1 MTMTDHDAIVFSLQL
16 ALMLAVGL
24 VAALV
29 MMRLRLPVILGELMG
44 GVIIGPT
51 VLGAL
56 APGWFDWLFP
66 AGGGSSVARNAVTQ
80 LGMLFFLL
88 VAGLEVDYAAIVRR
102 GASIVWTSLCG
113 VALPFVAGIL
123 LVFALPG
130 LWGSQAQAEPVLFA
144 LFLGTAL
151 SISALPVIARILMD
165 MNLLKTE
172 LGTVVMA
179 AATIDDL
186 IGWTLFALILG
197 EFLPGGSPAG
207 SPWITLLLAAGL
219 WILALT
225 IGRKIARRAMQWM
238 PDHMPWP
245 GSFLMVTAI
254 AVLAVGALAEAIG
267 IHAFLGA
274 FLVGIALVD
283 NAGASNA
290 ARDAV
295 RQFVTYFF
303 APLYF
308 VSVGLQAN
316 FIVNFDLPLVLV
328 VVVVACASKIVG
340 ASVGAR
346 LGGLSPRKALAVG
359 FGMNARGAM
368 GMILASLALS
378 YGLIDQRVFVALI
391 IMALVTS
398 LLSGPVMQRLLAGEP
413 RPALIGEGRTVTT
426 S

>member
-1 MTMTDHDAIVFSLQL
+1 MTDHDAILFSLQL
-16 ALMLAVGL
+16 ALMLVVGL
-24 VAALV
+24 MAALV
-29 MMRLRLPVILGELMG
+29 MVRLKLPVILGELVG

-51 VLGAL
+51 VLGML
-56 APGWFDWLFP
+56 APGWFSWLFP
-66 AGGGSSVARNAVTQ
+66 VGGATSVARNAVTQ

-88 VAGLEVDYAAIVRR
+88 VAGLEVNYAAVTKR
-102 GASIVWTSLCG
+102 GATIVWTSLCG
-113 VALPFVAGIL
+113 VALPFASGVV
-123 LVFALPG
+123 LVLALPG
-130 LWGSQAQAEPVLFA
+130 LWGGQAQADPVVFA

-219 WILALT
+219 WLFTLT
-225 IGRKIARRAMQWM
+225 LGRKIARRAMRWM
-238 PDHMPWP
+238 PEHMPWP

-254 AVLAVGALAEAIG
+254 AVLTMGALAEAIG
-267 IHAFLGA
+267 VHAFLGA
-274 FLVGIALVD
+274 FLVGIALAE
-283 NAGASNA
+283 NAGASNP
-290 ARDAV
+290 AREAV

-303 APLYF
+303 APIYF

-316 FIVNFDLPLVLV
+316 FIANFDLPLVLV
-328 VVVVACASKIVG
+328 VIVVACASKIVG
-340 ASVGAR
+340 AGVGAR

-378 YGLIDQRVFVALI
+378 YGLIDERVFVALI

-413 RPALIGEGRTVTT
+413 RAAVIGEGRTVTT